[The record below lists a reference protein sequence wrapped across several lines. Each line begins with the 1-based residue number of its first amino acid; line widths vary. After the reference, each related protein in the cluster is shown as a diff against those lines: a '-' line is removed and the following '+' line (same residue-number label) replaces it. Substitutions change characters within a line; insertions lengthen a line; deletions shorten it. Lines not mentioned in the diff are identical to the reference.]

1 MGSNAY
7 IGLGSMVWVQYISLL
22 KVYTR
27 KCLFTFLVL
36 LVFASV
42 VLADPGK
49 KDVAS
54 KDKNSVKVASDKQN
68 KGLKR
73 KSKTKK
79 GKARSRRKRRR
90 KSKKAKTRKDKK
102 DGRRKGQKR
111 GKKDHD
117 KMKQGKRI
125 GRRRKLK
132 TQRMEARCRN
142 VTCLNDMLKVLKI
155 NKDTVRNFLKQ
166 EKRLMGR

>member
-1 MGSNAY
+1 M
-7 IGLGSMVWVQYISLL
+7 ISQ
-22 KVYTR
+22 
-27 KCLFTFLVL
+27 KCLYTFLVL
-36 LVFASV
+36 FVFASV

-54 KDKNSVKVASDKQN
+54 KDRNSVKVASDKQN
-68 KGLKR
+68 KGLKQ
-73 KSKTKK
+73 KSKAKK

-90 KSKKAKTRKDKK
+90 KSKKAKARKDKE
-102 DGRRKGQKR
+102 DGRRKGQKG
-111 GKKDHD
+111 GKKDKD
-117 KMKQGKRI
+117 KMKQGKRK